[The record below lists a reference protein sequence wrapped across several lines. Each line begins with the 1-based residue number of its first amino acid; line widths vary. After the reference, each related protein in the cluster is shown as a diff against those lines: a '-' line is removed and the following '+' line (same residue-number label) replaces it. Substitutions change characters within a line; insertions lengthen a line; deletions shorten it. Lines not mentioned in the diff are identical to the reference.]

1 MPTRF
6 THIVVD
12 AADPA
17 AIARFWA
24 ELLGWP
30 ILLEEP
36 DEVYLEDPTM
46 GIVFVPVSEPK
57 TGKNRVHLDLVSTS
71 LEDQADI
78 IAHAERLGARRI
90 DIGQGDTKFV
100 VLADPDGNE
109 FCVLE
114 PREMYTF
121 TGAVAAIVLDCADPA
136 AIAPFWSAAMGWPV
150 GHRTPNSVS
159 LRRPDG
165 TGPWLEL
172 LRVPDVKQA
181 KLRVHLDVAP
191 FAGDDHAAE
200 VARLIALGASTV
212 DLGQGDVPWEV
223 LADPEGSEFC
233 VLSPRGEPAPTP

>member
-6 THIVVD
+6 THIAVD
-12 AADPA
+12 AAKPA
-17 AIARFWA
+17 SIARFWS

-30 ILLEEP
+30 ILLEDP
-36 DEVYLEDPTM
+36 DEVYIEDPHM
-46 GIVFVPVSEPK
+46 GIVFVPVPEPK
-57 TGKNRVHLDLVSTS
+57 VGKNRVHLDLASTS
-71 LEDQADI
+71 LDEQAEI
-78 IAHAERLGARRI
+78 VARAERLGARRI
-90 DIGQGDTKFV
+90 DIGQGDSKFV

-114 PREMYTF
+114 PRDIYTGS
-121 TGAVAAIVLDCADPA
+121 GAVAAIVLDCADPE
-136 AIAPFWSAAMGWPV
+136 AIAPFWSAVMGWPIE
-150 GHRTPNSVS
+150 RRAEDFAS

-172 LRVPDVKQA
+172 IRRPDVKEV

-200 VARLIALGASTV
+200 VARLVALGASTV
-212 DLGQGDVPWEV
+212 DVGQEDVTWEV

-233 VLSPRGEPAPTP
+233 VLSPRGEPAA